1 VTRTP
6 VALAEALR
14 TLTGTAARP
23 VVLIDGGAGAGKSTL
38 ARRLGKHWPGPGGV
52 QVVSLD
58 ELYPGWGGLATA
70 SQAVPDLIRGTGF
83 TTWDW
88 LRNAP
93 GANRAMDPAV
103 ALIVEGCGALT
114 PASRSLAGLAVWIEL
129 DEATRRDRALARDGA
144 GFAAHWE
151 EWAAQEAAHWHA
163 DRPWE
168 LADLILGPPPP
179 QAS

>member
-1 VTRTP
+1 MTLP
-6 VALAEALR
+6 PIALDAALR
-14 TLTGTAARP
+14 ALLEADARP

-38 ARRLGKHWPGPGGV
+38 ARQLGEHWPEPRGV

-58 ELYPGWGGLATA
+58 ELYPGWGGLAAA
-70 SQAVPDLIRGTGF
+70 SLAVPDLIRGRGF

-93 GANRAMDPAV
+93 GAHRTLDPSV

-114 PASRSLAGLAVWIEL
+114 PASRALAGLAVWIEL
-129 DEATRRDRALARDGA
+129 DAAARRDRALARDGA

-151 EWAAQEAAHWHA
+151 EWAAQEATHWRA

-168 LADLILGPPPP
+168 LADLILGPPPE
-179 QAS
+179 AS

>member
-1 VTRTP
+1 MTLPP
-6 VALAEALR
+6 VALDAALR
-14 TLTGTAARP
+14 ELLAADARP

-38 ARRLGKHWPGPGGV
+38 ARQLGEHWPEPRGV

-70 SQAVPDLIRGTGF
+70 SLAVPDLIRGTGF

-88 LRNAP
+88 RRNAP
-93 GANRAMDPAV
+93 GRNRELDPSV

-114 PASRSLAGLAVWIEL
+114 PASRALAGLAVWIEL
-129 DEATRRDRALARDGA
+129 DAAARRDRALARDGA
-144 GFAAHWE
+144 AFAAHWE
-151 EWAAQEAAHWHA
+151 EWAAQEAAHWRA

-168 LADLILGPPPP
+168 LADLILGPPPET
-179 QAS
+179 S